1 METRPIVVTIVGL
14 VGLLAFASIAGTVA
28 DPQAN
33 GVSYEVPE
41 ITQDVVSASTVSPE
55 SPATT
60 GRTGFIDG
68 ESLGFWL
75 GPIGMIVILVLW
87 AIGALLIM
95 ERPVALVTIVGAV
108 LFAIGY
114 LVTIGPG
121 LDPSTANT
129 VQSQSEM
136 GLLERLLWLLVGL
149 VTVGSSAALLVP
161 DDTETV
167 QKLRLGLRD
176 LPLGLLELVPEGEEG
191 AETPVVTPS
200 NEVYAAW
207 RDLDRQ
213 VETSGSQTPQE
224 VERAAIERDLD
235 PAAVHE
241 LRRLFEDVRYGGTD
255 PTDERESAAR
265 ELRERLQSGDSD
277 G

>member
-41 ITQDVVSASTVSPE
+41 ITQDVVSASTASPE
-55 SPATT
+55 SPAAL
-60 GRTGFIDG
+60 GGSSFLDG

-75 GPIGMIVILVLW
+75 GPVGMIVILVLW

-129 VQSQSEM
+129 VQSQSEI

-161 DDTETV
+161 DDAETV
-167 QKLRLGLRD
+167 QRLGWGLRD
-176 LPLGLLELVPEGEEG
+176 LPLGLFELVPEGDE
-191 AETPVVTPS
+191 ADDTPVVAPA
-200 NEVYAAW
+200 NEVYRAW
-207 RDLDRQ
+207 RDLDEQ
-213 VETSGSQTPQE
+213 VEARGSRTPQE

-235 PAAVHE
+235 PAAVHQ
-241 LRRLFEDVRYGGTD
+241 LRRLFEDVRYGGTE
-255 PTDERESAAR
+255 PTDERETTAR
-265 ELRERLQSGDSD
+265 ELRERLQSGDAD